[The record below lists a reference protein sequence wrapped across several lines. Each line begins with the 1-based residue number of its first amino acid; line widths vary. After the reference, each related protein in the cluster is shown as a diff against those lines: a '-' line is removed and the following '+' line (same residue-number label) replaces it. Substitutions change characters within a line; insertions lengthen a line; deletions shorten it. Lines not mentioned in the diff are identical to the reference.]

1 MAKKII
7 ILCMS
12 ITMILFSSISIYAAE
27 NSNETEILVNPSANA
42 TTVDMESE
50 TIAPDVDQDVK
61 EEVVSNDDKDTK
73 KEKAEKAKQKYKRGL
88 AAYIRY
94 KNGNIGR
101 EKSMNMAGY
110 FIKYSDKYN
119 VDEKVVMAVAQSES
133 NFHEKSYN
141 PAGYYGMMQA
151 SASLARANGYKPMS
165 LLKAEAGIKVG
176 AKYLGTLV
184 RRYDSVSKGL
194 AAYMYGSGTVDSGNY
209 SRERVNKVLEKRTS
223 IKNYLNRNNYI

>member
-1 MAKKII
+1 M
-7 ILCMS
+7 
-12 ITMILFSSISIYAAE
+12 
-27 NSNETEILVNPSANA
+27 
-42 TTVDMESE
+42 D
-50 TIAPDVDQDVK
+50 
-61 EEVVSNDDKDTK
+61 
-73 KEKAEKAKQKYKRGL
+73 
-88 AAYIRY
+88 
-94 KNGNIGR
+94 
-101 EKSMNMAGY
+101 MAGY

-133 NFHEKSYN
+133 NFYEKSYN

-209 SRERVNKVLEKRTS
+209 SRARVNKVLEKRTS

>member
-27 NSNETEILVNPSANA
+27 YSNETEILVNPSANA

-209 SRERVNKVLEKRTS
+209 SRERVNKVLEKRDS
-223 IKNYLNRNNYI
+223 IKNYLNRNDYI